1 MLIRLKFLMGE
12 NDKELR
18 TKLERKFRKVL
29 YKKPEA
35 SRKESS
41 EGYFVCL
48 MYSPDVK

>member
-1 MLIRLKFLMGE
+1 MGE

-18 TKLERKFRKVL
+18 TKLKSKFEKVL

-41 EGYFVCL
+41 EGYFLCL
-48 MYSPDVK
+48 TYKSDAE